1 MRVLTCSSIHFFFA
15 YYIWSALRV
24 RPLTSE
30 SLFTELH
37 PTVTSQWQKL
47 GELLG
52 VDEYRLDEIYTNNEE
67 EEECLRV
74 MLQLWFRNPQVNVA
88 DALKTIGENQ
98 LAELLCLKCEISVY
112 FLLHCSCLSMSA
124 YQSHIKICSI
134 HCTISIQSMSMKF
147 LWVSQV

>member
-1 MRVLTCSSIHFFFA
+1 M
-15 YYIWSALRV
+15 
-24 RPLTSE
+24 
-30 SLFTELH
+30 
-37 PTVTSQWQKL
+37 TSQWQKL

-112 FLLHCSCLSMSA
+112 FFLHCSYLSRSA
-124 YQSHIKICSI
+124 Y
-134 HCTISIQSMSMKF
+134 
-147 LWVSQV
+147 